1 MSLFTLSLSERR
13 ALKKQIRETKDVK
26 VLKRAQAFLW
36 LSDGVS
42 IHAISQRLAVSRQT
56 IYDWVSSYQNRCNES
71 FGSRLQDR
79 PKPGCPPSKS
89 TIVFR
94 ELATLLSESPR
105 QHGYHHAEWTASL
118 LGNVLKHE
126 YDVDISTKTIR
137 RCLKQAHYVWKRPG
151 YALARQS
158 QTWAQEKGGSKE
170 GSTSIQDVSFSSRM
184 KPSSLPFLPYEQ
196 NGHAKARKR
205 SFPLLVSI

>member
-1 MSLFTLSLSERR
+1 MSPFILSLSERQ

-36 LSDGVS
+36 LSKGVS
-42 IHAISQRLAVSRQT
+42 IHEISQRLAVSRQT

-158 QTWAQEKGGSKE
+158 PTWAQEKGGSREVFTCMKE
-170 GSTSIQDVSFSSRM
+170 V
-184 KPSSLPFLPYEQ
+184 
-196 NGHAKARKR
+196 
-205 SFPLLVSI
+205 

>member
-1 MSLFTLSLSERR
+1 MSPFTLSLSERR

-26 VLKRAQAFLW
+26 GLTRAQAFLW
-36 LSDGVS
+36 LSEGVS
-42 IHAISQRLAVSRQT
+42 IHAISPRFAVSRQT

-105 QHGYHHAEWTASL
+105 QHGDHRAEWTASF
-118 LGNVLKHE
+118 LGNVLTHE
-126 YDVDISTKTIR
+126 DEVAISTQTIR
-137 RCLKQAHYVWKRPG
+137 RWPKQAHDVWKRPG
-151 YALARQS
+151 
-158 QTWAQEKGGSKE
+158 
-170 GSTSIQDVSFSSRM
+170 
-184 KPSSLPFLPYEQ
+184 
-196 NGHAKARKR
+196 
-205 SFPLLVSI
+205 

>member
-1 MSLFTLSLSERR
+1 MRPFILSLSERR
-13 ALKKQIRETKDVK
+13 ALKKQIRDTKDVK

-36 LSDGVS
+36 LSEGVP
-42 IHAISQRLAVSRQT
+42 IHEISQRLAVSRQT

-89 TIVFR
+89 TLVFR

-118 LGNVLKHE
+118 LGKVLQHE
-126 YDVDISTKTIR
+126 HAVHMSTKTIR
-137 RCLKQAHYVWKRPG
+137 RCLHQAHYVWKRPG

-158 QTWAQEKGGSKE
+158 PTWAQEKGGSKE
-170 GSTSIQDVSFSSRM
+170 VLLCM
-184 KPSSLPFLPYEQ
+184 KE
-196 NGHAKARKR
+196 
-205 SFPLLVSI
+205 V